1 MHQLS
6 DSELRHHL
14 VGLPMTMVR
23 RRRGPAVRSVLGRFG
38 VPAHL
43 RPLRLG
49 VSAEKRGAT

>member
-1 MHQLS
+1 
-6 DSELRHHL
+6 
-14 VGLPMTMVR
+14 MTMVR